1 MRHFVWLS
9 GTLLFILSCGNHE
22 TKEMKAVPAIDS
34 SAMVYYPINDYIRRQ
49 IKDVDT
55 TPYYLYRLQ
64 VLNGKKDSSAVSRPA
79 FDSAVSVFLLPELD
93 FRSMRKNFTE
103 SVFDDESTN
112 SITLT
117 YTPND
122 KNETVQ
128 NASVLLSKENQSVK
142 WIFIS
147 ILTSSEDSTVIQR
160 ISWKGD
166 ESCSLNTSV
175 TYNDKRPEQQRQLSF
190 VWNEKK
196 EE

>member
-1 MRHFVWLS
+1 MRCFIWLFGFVIFVS
-9 GTLLFILSCGNHE
+9 SCGNNKAKE
-22 TKEMKAVPAIDS
+22 TKVTPGKDS

-55 TPYYLYRLQ
+55 TPYYLYRSQ
-64 VLNGKKDSSAVSRPA
+64 VVNGKKDSTIVSRQA
-79 FDSAVSVFLLPELD
+79 FDSAVRAFLLPELE
-93 FRSMRKNFTE
+93 FQSIRKNFTE

-117 YTPND
+117 YTAND
-122 KNETVQ
+122 KNGNVP

-147 ILTSSEDSTVIQR
+147 KLISTGDSTVIQR

-175 TYNDKRPEQQRQLSF
+175 TYNDKKPEQQRQLSF

-196 EE
+196 DE